1 MTQERVVGHV
11 VGSDISQGREVWKVR
26 SSEGTKF
33 KVASVYGN
41 IALAPGVN
49 VSFLVGSFKEGE
61 QTVRKALDVRLLSET
76 REELRPEAKPSIYD
90 SLSLVVMRHEGGD
103 EYVWITDHEN
113 EQEAQSW
120 ARSIGEPVGF
130 RRFDINDFQTE
141 ICDFNE
147 ARQGFA
153 AISAIA
159 CIKGVDRALEQLLT
173 TAYELGKQAQHKE
186 D

>member
-1 MTQERVVGHV
+1 M
-11 VGSDISQGREVWKVR
+11 
-26 SSEGTKF
+26 
-33 KVASVYGN
+33 
-41 IALAPGVN
+41 
-49 VSFLVGSFKEGE
+49 SFLVGSFKEGE

-76 REELRPEAKPSIYD
+76 REELRPEVKPSAYD
-90 SLSLVVMRHEGGD
+90 SLSLVVMKHEDGD

-120 ARSIGEPVGF
+120 ARSIGEPIGF
-130 RRFDINDFQTE
+130 RRFDINDYRE
-141 ICDFNE
+141 AICDFDE
-147 ARQGFA
+147 AKQGFA

-159 CIKGVDRALEQLLT
+159 TINGVDRALEQLLT